1 MNSFEIDK
9 LFREAVTQIDAGQTD
24 ELQRLLTANPQLV
37 RVRLESPGDW
47 LRDLVD
53 GALEGYFKQPY
64 LLWFVAENPIRHE
77 KLPTN
82 IVEITRTIIATA
94 HQERVESLQEQLDY
108 ALGLIVTGRVPRESG
123 MQLELMDVLIDAGAT
138 PGTGHGALSARNL
151 DAAAH
156 LLKRGGELTLA
167 TAICLDRNGDV
178 ERLAKEASARDKQI
192 ALVAAAL
199 NGRAKALSRL
209 LQIGVDM
216 DAYSTGIHPHAT
228 ALHHAVD
235 SGSLDAVKVLVEAGA
250 RLDTKDKIY
259 HGTPLDWA
267 EYEGRL
273 EIADYLR
280 KRVASEGDGAR

>member
-1 MNSFEIDK
+1 M
-9 LFREAVTQIDAGQTD
+9 
-24 ELQRLLTANPQLV
+24 LLKATLNNHI
-37 RVRLESPGDW
+37 
-47 LRDLVD
+47 
-53 GALEGYFKQPY
+53 

-77 KLPTN
+77 KLPAN
-82 IVEITRTIIATA
+82 IVEITRTIIDAA
-94 HQERVESLQEQLDY
+94 QRERVESLQEQLDY
-108 ALGLIVTGRVPRESG
+108 ALGLVVTGRVPRESG

-138 PGTGHGALSARNL
+138 PGAGHGALSGRNL

-167 TAICLDRNGDV
+167 TAICLDRHGDV

-209 LQIGVDM
+209 LQLGVDI

-250 RLDTKDKIY
+250 KLDTKDKIY
-259 HGTPLDWA
+259 NGTPLDWA

-280 KRVASEGDGAR
+280 KRVAAQREGAR